1 MTLQTPA
8 APSSGARNADLADL
22 AALLRDQQ
30 ARKAD
35 FVAPAAAIRAHSGQ
49 LVIDDSAPMIG
60 PDGVTMTS
68 GVYTPTD
75 VCDQGIADKL
85 AIPAAYLRRLREQ
98 KPGLYDAN
106 VNGWLAGDDRKFLLR
121 CLRSSGP
128 GGGGV
133 VRAFLSDGYKI
144 IDNLDVLLAVLD
156 GVRQAGTPVHV
167 DGCDLTDRRMYIRVV
182 CEQVQALA
190 PALLAGYRSPFT
202 GASGADNPAVFSGF
216 MITNSETGCGA
227 FTLVP
232 RLVVQ
237 VCRNGLT
244 ITRDAMRAVHL
255 GERLDEGVVTWS
267 GDTRDKTLALITA
280 KTTDAVAAFLAPSY
294 VEGALRAIEKDAGR
308 PVADPQ
314 EAVQTVSQRLRF
326 TDAQQAEILTHFIR
340 GGDVTAGGVMHA
352 VTSVAQTLPDADAA
366 HEMESAALRAL
377 DIAAA
382 L

>member
-1 MTLQTPA
+1 MTIDTPV
-8 APSSGARNADLADL
+8 APRSGVRNAGLADL

-35 FVAPAAAIRAHSGQ
+35 FVAPAAAIRARGGQ
-49 LVIDDSAPMIG
+49 LVVDDSAPLLG
-60 PDGVTMTS
+60 PDGVSMTAGS
-68 GVYTPTD
+68 YTPTE

-85 AIPAAYLRRLREQ
+85 GIPAAYLRRMREH
-98 KPGLYDAN
+98 KPDLYDAN
-106 VNGWLAGDDRKFLLR
+106 VNGWLAGDDRRFLLR
-121 CLRSSGP
+121 CLRSDGP

-133 VRAFLSDGYKI
+133 ARAFLSDGYKI
-144 IDNLDVLLAVLD
+144 IDSLDVLLAALD

-167 DGCDLTDRRMYIRVV
+167 DGCDLTERRMYVRVV
-182 CEQVQALA
+182 CEQVRALA

-202 GASGADNPAVFSGF
+202 GAAGADNPVVFSGF
-216 MITNSETGCGA
+216 MLTNSETGCGA
-227 FTLVP
+227 FSLVP

-255 GERLDEGVVTWS
+255 GERLDEGMVTWS
-267 GDTRDKTLALITA
+267 GNTRDKTLALITA
-280 KTTDAVAAFLAPSY
+280 KTTDAVGTFLDPSY
-294 VEGALRAIEKDAGR
+294 VEHAVREIEKDAGH

-314 EAVQTVSQRLRF
+314 EAVRVVSARLRF
-326 TDAQQAEILTHFIR
+326 TDAQQSDILTHFIR